1 MTPPEHTP
9 GISPGVTILA
19 ASIGTVITDRLVGA
33 AVALAAA
40 VAGQILVGLLRPT
53 IDAIALRLRRRISP
67 TIPPP
72 PPSKT

>member
-1 MTPPEHTP
+1 MTPPEHTA
-9 GISPGVTILA
+9 GISPGVTVLA

-33 AVALAAA
+33 AVALAVA

-53 IDAIALRLRRRISP
+53 IDALALRLRRRISP

-72 PPSKT
+72 PPEL